1 MKKRILVLLVVC
13 AVCGIASAVVL
24 PTETSQRWD
33 FSTSMNPAMA
43 EICSNYYAP
52 NGVWADID
60 RVGTSGAD
68 PTWSDGVWSGPSVK
82 FTAHVPNTF
91 NTAPDSYKEI
101 VVEIGYRGY
110 IDLANVKAWGDTF
123 TRTSRL
129 TGTYLDTYGGIWTMV
144 IDTYLIEPNPTTEEI
159 CYLLYD
165 FGAEQ
170 QLDYVSIYTNCI
182 PEPMTVCLL
191 GLGGLFISRKRKTL

>member
-1 MKKRILVLLVVC
+1 M
-13 AVCGIASAVVL
+13 

-33 FSTSMNPAMA
+33 FSTGANPAMA
-43 EICSNYYAP
+43 EIFDNYYAP
-52 NGVWADID
+52 NGVSADID
-60 RVGTSGAD
+60 RVGTSGAY

-82 FTAHVPNTF
+82 FTAHVPNTL

-123 TRTSRL
+123 TRTSRV
-129 TGTYLDTYGGIWTMV
+129 TGTYLDTFGGIWTKV
-144 IDTYLIEPNPTTEEI
+144 TDTYLIEPNPTTEEI

-165 FGAEQ
+165 FGVQQ
-170 QLDYVSIYTNCI
+170 QLDFVAISTVCV
-182 PEPMTVCLL
+182 PEPMTMCLL
-191 GLGGLFISRKRKTL
+191 GLGGLIISRRKK